1 MGIPSST
8 KIVYLDQ
15 KGWIDLAKIYYGKSL
30 DTEKI
35 VLEQIVQASDSG
47 TAIFPISIVN
57 FSETATISKN
67 RWRKE
72 LASLIVK
79 VSKYYTILPYIDYT
93 IDLEAENLILKILD
107 SSPINIRERY
117 VGKGFARLM
126 GAKPEA
132 TSEKIDKKILAKIN
146 QKASEELDK
155 PETLEYLMSIQY
167 KNDEEKRRTIEAIK
181 TQERIREKIKDIKDN
196 DLRRKAFMLQ
206 NFQATVMPII
216 ARKLYEIQAP
226 RIFMERMFENFNI
239 DIFLEN
245 FPTALCFFTLLFQ
258 RDQQYQRAIQFNDM
272 EDIWHLTLAI
282 PYCDIVVTENM
293 WTSIAKQS
301 KLDKKCNTTIL
312 SSINELDKYPKLHY

>member
-1 MGIPSST
+1 MEIPSST

-15 KGWIDLAKIYYGKSL
+15 KGWIDLAKIYYRKPL
-30 DTEKI
+30 DTEKR
-35 VLEQIVQASDSG
+35 VLEQILQASDSG

-79 VSKYYTILPYIDYT
+79 VSKYYTILPYIDYP
-93 IDLEAENLILKILD
+93 IDLEAENLILKMLG

-126 GAKPEA
+126 GGKPEA
-132 TSEKIDKKILAKIN
+132 TSEKIDNKILDEIN

-155 PETLEYLMSIQY
+155 PETLEHLMSIQY
-167 KNDEEKRRTIEAIK
+167 KNEEEKRRTIEAIK
-181 TQERIREKIKDIKDN
+181 TQESIREKIKEIKDN
-196 DLRRKAFMLQ
+196 DLRRKAFMVQ
-206 NFQATVMPII
+206 NFQAIVMPVL

-226 RIFMERMFENFNI
+226 ETLIKKMFENLDI
-239 DIFLEN
+239 DIFLQN

-258 RDQQYQRAIQFNDM
+258 RDQQYQREIQANDM

-293 WTSIAKQS
+293 WTTIANQS

-312 SSINELDKYPKLHY
+312 SSINELNKYLN